1 MTKPTIA
8 FLGATGGCI
17 NACLAH
23 TLQNGY
29 HAVALARTPSK
40 LTALL
45 RSQNIDQEILDSRL
59 RIVTGDATDPE
70 AVKNTLLLQPAASS
84 TDSTSTSSSPSSSAP
99 PLVSHIISGIGATG
113 HLRGWCFE
121 FDQPHICEE
130 ATRALLTALRNIY
143 TTYHP
148 ELLLPAHLKARPL
161 LTVISGMGVDPSQK
175 QMDVPFLLRRVYH
188 GLLHVPHA
196 DKWVMEEML
205 AKREAKELFRGV
217 VTVRPGSLLTGD
229 HMLGSGYGY
238 EKVRVG
244 TEREKP
250 SVGWTIPRADVGEW
264 VFREVVVIG
273 GGRWV
278 DEKVTLT
285 CW

>member
-1 MTKPTIA
+1 MSKPTIA

-23 TLQNGY
+23 TLQTGY

-45 RSQNIDQEILDSRL
+45 RTQNIDQETLDSRL

-70 AVKNTLLLQPAASS
+70 AVKNTLLLQAAGFPTDPTTSASS
-84 TDSTSTSSSPSSSAP
+84 PTPTPT
-99 PLVSHIISGIGATG
+99 LVSHIISGIGATG
-113 HLRGWCFE
+113 NFRGWCFE

-143 TTYHP
+143 ATYP
-148 ELLLPAHLKARPL
+148 EFMLPANVKSRPL
-161 LTVISGMGVDPSQK
+161 LTVLSGMGVDPSQK

-205 AKREAKELFRGV
+205 AKREARDLFRGV
-217 VTVRPGSLLTGD
+217 ITVRPGSLLTGD

-244 TEREKP
+244 TEREEP

-264 VFREVVVIG
+264 VFREVVVMG
-273 GGRWV
+273 GGRWL

>member
-1 MTKPTIA
+1 MSKPTIA

-40 LTALL
+40 LIALL
-45 RSQNIDQEILDSRL
+45 RTQNINQETLDSRL
-59 RIVTGDATDPE
+59 RIVTGDATNPE
-70 AVKNTLLLQPAASS
+70 AVKNTLLLH
-84 TDSTSTSSSPSSSAP
+84 PSSSTP
-99 PLVSHIISGIGATG
+99 TLVSHIISGIGATG
-113 HLRGWCFE
+113 HLRGWTFE

-130 ATRALLTALRNIY
+130 ATRALLTALRDIY
-143 TTYHP
+143 NTYP
-148 ELLLPAHLKARPL
+148 EILLPANLTARPL
-161 LTVISGMGVDPSQK
+161 LTVLSGMGVDPSQR
-175 QMDVPFLLRRVYH
+175 QLDVPFLFRRVYH

-196 DKWVMEEML
+196 DKWVMEEIL
-205 AKREAKELFRGV
+205 AEREARELFRGV
-217 VTVRPGSLLTGD
+217 LIVRPGSLLTGD
-229 HMLGSGYGY
+229 HMLGSGYGV
-238 EKVRVG
+238 EKIRVG

-264 VFREVVVIG
+264 VFWEVVDG
-273 GGRWV
+273 GGERWV